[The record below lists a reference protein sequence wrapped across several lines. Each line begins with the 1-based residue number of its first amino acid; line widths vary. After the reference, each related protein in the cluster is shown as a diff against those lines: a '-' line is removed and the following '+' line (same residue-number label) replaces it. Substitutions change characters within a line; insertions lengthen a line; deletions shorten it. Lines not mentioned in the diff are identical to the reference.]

1 MVRTRLKQLMIS
13 FNLMHINFIYLPTE
27 IWKTTRSRSSHQGYF
42 QLSFLWKDC
51 KWTSNCFFVYYFM
64 TDLEGS
70 KGLFWHLWIEGGWGA
85 YGWRGGSTVD
95 YLPIV
100 WLCFSAFLSLQRVSF
115 NHSPL
120 VHISQ
125 KQPFLDWPKFR
136 IIFSSVSTVLYL
148 RIPPSSLLLFL

>member
-1 MVRTRLKQLMIS
+1 MIS
-13 FNLMHINFIYLPTE
+13 FNLMHIIFIYLPAE
-27 IWKTTRSRSSHQGYF
+27 IWETTRSRSSHQGYF
-42 QLSFLWKDC
+42 QLSFPCENC
-51 KWTSNCFFVYYFM
+51 KWTSNCLRVYYFM

-70 KGLFWHLWIEGGWGA
+70 EDLFWDLRVEGRG
-85 YGWRGGSTVD
+85 GWRGGSTVD

-125 KQPFLDWPKFR
+125 KQPFLDWPKFK
-136 IIFSSVSTVLYL
+136 IIFSSVSTLLYL
-148 RIPPSSLLLFL
+148 RIPPSSLLLFW

>member
-1 MVRTRLKQLMIS
+1 
-13 FNLMHINFIYLPTE
+13 
-27 IWKTTRSRSSHQGYF
+27 
-42 QLSFLWKDC
+42 
-51 KWTSNCFFVYYFM
+51 M

-70 KGLFWHLWIEGGWGA
+70 KDLFWQLRVEGRWG
-85 YGWRGGSTVD
+85 GGGVVERGSTVD

-125 KQPFLDWPKFR
+125 KQPFLD
-136 IIFSSVSTVLYL
+136 
-148 RIPPSSLLLFL
+148 

>member
-1 MVRTRLKQLMIS
+1 
-13 FNLMHINFIYLPTE
+13 
-27 IWKTTRSRSSHQGYF
+27 
-42 QLSFLWKDC
+42 
-51 KWTSNCFFVYYFM
+51 M

-70 KGLFWHLWIEGGWGA
+70 KGLFWHLWIERGGGRM
-85 YGWRGGSTVD
+85 GGEGGSTVD

-125 KQPFLDWPKFR
+125 KQPFLD
-136 IIFSSVSTVLYL
+136 
-148 RIPPSSLLLFL
+148 

>member
-1 MVRTRLKQLMIS
+1 MIS
-13 FNLMHINFIYLPTE
+13 FNLMHINFIYLPAE
-27 IWKTTRSRSSHQGYF
+27 IWETTRSRSSHHGYF
-42 QLSFLWKDC
+42 QLSFPCENC
-51 KWTSNCFFVYYFM
+51 KWTSNCLFVYYFM

-70 KGLFWHLWIEGGWGA
+70 EDLFWHQRVEGMGEGGG
-85 YGWRGGSTVD
+85 GGRGGSPVD

-100 WLCFSAFLSLQRVSF
+100 WLCFSTFLSLQRVSF

-136 IIFSSVSTVLYL
+136 IIFSSVSTLLYL
-148 RIPPSSLLLFL
+148 RIPPSSLLLFW

>member
-1 MVRTRLKQLMIS
+1 MER
-13 FNLMHINFIYLPTE
+13 
-27 IWKTTRSRSSHQGYF
+27 
-42 QLSFLWKDC
+42 
-51 KWTSNCFFVYYFM
+51 
-64 TDLEGS
+64 
-70 KGLFWHLWIEGGWGA
+70 GGGGA

-125 KQPFLDWPKFR
+125 KQPFLD
-136 IIFSSVSTVLYL
+136 
-148 RIPPSSLLLFL
+148 

>member
-1 MVRTRLKQLMIS
+1 
-13 FNLMHINFIYLPTE
+13 MHINFIYLPTE

-51 KWTSNCFFVYYFM
+51 KWTSNCFLFIILWLTLKDPKASFG
-64 TDLEGS
+64 TC
-70 KGLFWHLWIEGGWGA
+70 GLRGGGGGA

-95 YLPIV
+95 YLPVV

-125 KQPFLDWPKFR
+125 KQPLLDWPKFR
-136 IIFSSVSTVLYL
+136 IIFSSVSTLLYL
-148 RIPPSSLLLFL
+148 RIPPSSLLLFW

>member
-1 MVRTRLKQLMIS
+1 MIS
-13 FNLMHINFIYLPTE
+13 FNLMHINFIYLPAE
-27 IWKTTRSRSSHQGYF
+27 IWNTTRSRSSHQRYF
-42 QLSFLWKDC
+42 QLSFLWKAC
-51 KWTSNCFFVYYFM
+51 KWTSNFFFVYYFM

-70 KGLFWHLWIEGGWGA
+70 KDRFWHLRVEGRWEGGGGW
-85 YGWRGGSTVD
+85 WRGGSTVD
-95 YLPIV
+95 YLFIV
-100 WLCFSAFLSLQRVSF
+100 WLCFSAILSLQRVSF

-136 IIFSSVSTVLYL
+136 IISSSVSTVLYL

>member
-1 MVRTRLKQLMIS
+1 
-13 FNLMHINFIYLPTE
+13 
-27 IWKTTRSRSSHQGYF
+27 
-42 QLSFLWKDC
+42 
-51 KWTSNCFFVYYFM
+51 M

-70 KGLFWHLWIEGGWGA
+70 EDLFWHLRVGERERGGFGE
-85 YGWRGGSTVD
+85 WRGGLTVD

-125 KQPFLDWPKFR
+125 KQPFLD
-136 IIFSSVSTVLYL
+136 
-148 RIPPSSLLLFL
+148 

>member
-1 MVRTRLKQLMIS
+1 
-13 FNLMHINFIYLPTE
+13 
-27 IWKTTRSRSSHQGYF
+27 
-42 QLSFLWKDC
+42 
-51 KWTSNCFFVYYFM
+51 M

-70 KGLFWHLWIEGGWGA
+70 EDLFGHLRVEERGGGGLGE
-85 YGWRGGSTVD
+85 WRGGLTVD

-125 KQPFLDWPKFR
+125 KQPFLD
-136 IIFSSVSTVLYL
+136 
-148 RIPPSSLLLFL
+148 